1 MFQLPIRSTLI
12 TGALVALLALVG
24 TVSISSVAQA
34 DDSGV
39 VALTVSV
46 ADKLPNGPV
55 EIHCVLP
62 VGSRVDSAPVFVTVH
77 GLKPFSHVEV
87 WVHSTPFLL
96 ISGNADAAGDFA
108 GSGTLPPDLEAGG
121 HTIEVIGT
129 TAADDP
135 FSQVAASFAVTDAGT
150 IGSATTSDT
159 NGVLSLV
166 VPAAAVAA
174 FNAPVLVSNRS
185 TTTGVLGSFAVSDS
199 RVLTQEGWIL
209 SADVADFVNA
219 ADGSVIGASQ
229 LGLAP
234 QLVSTDATGVS
245 LVTAQ
250 TAGSATYPMNLA
262 VAAPAQTVGTT
273 VLNAGLTFVAPP
285 EKSVGTYRSTLSLTL
300 VSQ

>member
-12 TGALVALLALVG
+12 TGALVALLALGG
-24 TVSISSVAQA
+24 TVSISSSAQA
-34 DDSGV
+34 DNGEA

-46 ADKLPNGPV
+46 AAKLPLGPV
-55 EIHCVLP
+55 QIHCLLT
-62 VGSRVDSAPVFVTVH
+62 VGPRVDSAPVVVTIH

-87 WVHSTPFLL
+87 WVHSTPVLL
-96 ISGNADAAGDFA
+96 ISGTADSAGDFS
-108 GSGTLPPDLEAGG
+108 GSGTLPAGLEAGG
-121 HTIEVIGT
+121 HTIEVVGT

-135 FSQVAASFAVTDAGT
+135 FSQVAASFAVTEAGT

-159 NGVLSLV
+159 NGVLGLV
-166 VPAAAVAA
+166 VPVAAVAV
-174 FNAPVLVSNRS
+174 FNAPTLVANRS
-185 TTTGVLGSFAVSDS
+185 TTTGVLGNVAVSDGRTIS
-199 RVLTQEGWIL
+199 QEGWTL

-219 ADGSVIGASQ
+219 ADGSVIGKAQ

-234 QLVSTDATGVS
+234 QLVSTEATGVS
-245 LVTAQ
+245 LFAAQ
-250 TAGSATYPMNLA
+250 NAGAATYPMNLA
-262 VAAPAQTVGTT
+262 AGAPAQTVGTT

>member
-1 MFQLPIRSTLI
+1 MGV
-12 TGALVALLALVG
+12 GAG
-24 TVSISSVAQA
+24 AQA
-34 DDSGV
+34 DDTEA
-39 VALTVSV
+39 VALTVAV
-46 ADKLPNGPV
+46 AAKLPTGPV

-62 VGSRVDSAPVFVTVH
+62 VGTRVDSAPVFVTIH
-77 GLKPFSHVEV
+77 GLKPLSHVEL

-96 ISGNADAAGDFA
+96 ISGNADGSGGFE
-108 GSGTLPPDLEAGG
+108 GSGTLPSDLESGG
-121 HTIEVIGT
+121 HTIEVTGT
-129 TAADDP
+129 SAADTP
-135 FSQVAASFAVTDAGT
+135 FSQVAASFAVTEAGT

-166 VPAAAVAA
+166 VPSAAVAV
-174 FNAPVLVSNRS
+174 FNAPLLVTNRS

-199 RVLTQEGWIL
+199 RVLTQEGWTL
-209 SADVADFVNA
+209 SADVDDFVNA